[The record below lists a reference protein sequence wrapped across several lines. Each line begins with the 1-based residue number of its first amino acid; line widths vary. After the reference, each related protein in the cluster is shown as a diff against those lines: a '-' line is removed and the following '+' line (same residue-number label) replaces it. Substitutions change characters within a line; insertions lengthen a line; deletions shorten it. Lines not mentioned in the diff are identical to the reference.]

1 MTDFTLDTMAN
12 EPGKRKSDSSRGAA
26 NAVPKEKPR
35 RSFAKAISWR
45 IVGTLDTFFLSFFI
59 IKYLGPIFG
68 LSETGNDL
76 EIAAT
81 ASYIAVAEI
90 ITKIAIYTVHE
101 RVWNRIH
108 WGVMESR
115 KSRHERK
122 LRSLVKMSTWRVL
135 ASLDT
140 MVLAYIFTGNIGT
153 AISIGG
159 LEVIT
164 KLVLYFFHER
174 VWLKIKFGL
183 EA

>member
-1 MTDFTLDTMAN
+1 MTDFILDSMPN
-12 EPGKRKSDSSRGAA
+12 DPEKRKLEKLRGNGNAA
-26 NAVPKEKPR
+26 PKEKTR
-35 RSFAKAISWR
+35 RSFVKAITWR

-59 IKYLGPIFG
+59 IKYLGPVFG
-68 LSETGNDL
+68 LSERGNDL

-81 ASYIAVAEI
+81 ASYIAFAEI
-90 ITKIAIYTVHE
+90 VTKIVIYTLHE
-101 RVWNRIH
+101 RVWNRIQ
-108 WGVMESR
+108 WGVLESS

-140 MVLAYIFTGNIGT
+140 MLLAFIFTGNIGT

-174 VWLKIKFGL
+174 AWLKVRFGL
-183 EA
+183 EN